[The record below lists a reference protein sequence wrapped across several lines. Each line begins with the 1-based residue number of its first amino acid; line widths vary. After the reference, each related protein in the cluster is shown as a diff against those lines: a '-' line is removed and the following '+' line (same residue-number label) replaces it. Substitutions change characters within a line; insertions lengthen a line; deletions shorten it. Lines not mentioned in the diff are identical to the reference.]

1 MKNIF
6 LLLVVSIIAFSCS
19 KTTDQ
24 EYMKKA
30 SDFVKDKKPKDAIE
44 SYKNLINEY
53 PNSKLAPEA
62 MTELSALY
70 IKQND
75 ASDAVVFY
83 ENLVKDHSDSKIA
96 PRALLE
102 SAALYQKNLVKN
114 LTSTQSLQKAAE
126 TYKSVYDKYPQSEEA
141 PKSLFMSGFIYANDL
156 QNYKKADDIYK
167 LFLEKYPKHQ
177 LAFAAKEE
185 LNNLGLTPDQILEKS
200 QKKEAS
206 K

>member
-1 MKNIF
+1 MKNIL
-6 LLLVVSIIAFSCS
+6 LLLVVSLIAFSCS
-19 KTTDQ
+19 KPTDQ

-30 SDFVKDKKPKDAIE
+30 SELVKDKKPKDAIE
-44 SYKNLINEY
+44 SYKNLISEY
-53 PNSKLAPEA
+53 PDSKLAPEA
-62 MTELSALY
+62 ITELSALY

-83 ENLVKDHSDSKIA
+83 ENLVKNHPDGKIS

-102 SAALYQKNLVKN
+102 SAALYQKNMVKN
-114 LTSTQSLQKAAE
+114 LTNIQSLQKAAE

-156 QNYKKADDIYK
+156 KNYKEADEIYK
-167 LFLEKYPKHQ
+167 LFLEKFPKHQ

-185 LNNLGLTPDQILEKS
+185 LNNLGLTPDQILQKS
-200 QKKEAS
+200 KSKEAS